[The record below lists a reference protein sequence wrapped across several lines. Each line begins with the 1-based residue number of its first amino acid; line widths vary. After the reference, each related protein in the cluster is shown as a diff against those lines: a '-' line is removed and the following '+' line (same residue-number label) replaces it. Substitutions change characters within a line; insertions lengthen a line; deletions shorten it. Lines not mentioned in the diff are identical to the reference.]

1 MFFANKIIRAIA
13 IVCIALLASC
23 EGDVPDDDAVV
34 QRGIA
39 FYDLLKTKNFDG
51 ALDLYAPEF
60 FQSRPRDEWKQHLQ
74 TIQQKLGDLQ
84 SFELK
89 RQQADLR
96 YSGKFFI
103 YEYRV
108 VYVNETSWETVTFF
122 VPVAG
127 GEVKVFGHQ
136 IKAKGI

>member
-1 MFFANKIIRAIA
+1 MVLIRTVKVLKVVAL
-13 IVCIALLASC
+13 ALLLISC
-23 EGDVPDDDAVV
+23 SGEVPDDASVV
-34 QRGIA
+34 QRGND
-39 FYDLLKTKNFDG
+39 FYELLKAKNFDG

-60 FQSRPRDEWKQHLQ
+60 FQTRPREQWKQHLQ
-74 TIQQKLGDLQ
+74 KVQQQLGAVQ

-103 YEYRV
+103 YEYSV
-108 VYVNETSWETVTFF
+108 IYTNEKSWETITFF

-127 GEVKVFGHQ
+127 GEVKLFGHQ

>member
-1 MFFANKIIRAIA
+1 MLPVRRFHLLFIS
-13 IVCIALLASC
+13 CIALTLVSC
-23 EGDVPDDDAVV
+23 AGEVPDDASVV
-34 QRGIA
+34 QRGKD
-39 FYDLLKTKNFDG
+39 FYELLKAKNFDG

-60 FQSRPRDEWKQHLQ
+60 FQSRPREDWKRHLQ
-74 TIQQKLGDLQ
+74 NMQEQLGAVQ

-89 RQQADLR
+89 RQQADVR

-103 YEYRV
+103 YEYSV
-108 VYVNETSWETVTFF
+108 VYAKEKSWETVTFF